1 VLGRVGVGAHEQH
14 LHMRAVGEAG
24 PHLLAVDDEAV
35 TVDDGARLEAG
46 EVGAGVRLGIS
57 LAPDF
62 LAGEHFMEVAILLLL
77 RAHEHQGRPD
87 AVDGELVGA
96 VERKREAQ
104 DFVLVNRLLH
114 QSGATA
120 AIFLGPVERD
130 VTRVAEPPMVFE
142 QPLPSRV
149 VAGVE
154 QARGRG
160 AEAAAFA
167 ASEDLG
173 GGFFEPSVDFRAK
186 RFFFRGES
194 EIHAQLRE
202 VDVCRAATRGV

>member
-1 VLGRVGVGAHEQH
+1 
-14 LHMRAVGEAG
+14 
-24 PHLLAVDDEAV
+24 
-35 TVDDGARLEAG
+35 
-46 EVGAGVRLGIS
+46 RLGIS

-130 VTRVAEPPMVFE
+130 VTRAADPRMVLA
-142 QPLPSRV
+142 QPGPARV
-149 VAGVE
+149 RAG
-154 QARGRG
+154 
-160 AEAAAFA
+160 
-167 ASEDLG
+167 
-173 GGFFEPSVDFRAK
+173 
-186 RFFFRGES
+186 
-194 EIHAQLRE
+194 
-202 VDVCRAATRGV
+202 